1 MSKEE
6 KNDIPYGYEQITYSR
21 CGDSEVLEILR
32 PAPGNAGQV
41 SMTLSPNIRV
51 NFETESSISVSDIVN
66 RLKRVLK
73 EQMEGENDL

>member
-32 PAPGNAGQV
+32 LVPGNAGQV

-51 NFETESSISVSDIVN
+51 NFETESSISVSDIAD

-73 EQMEGENDL
+73 EQMDSQ

>member
-21 CGDSEVLEILR
+21 CGDTEALEILR

-51 NFETESSISVSDIVN
+51 NFETESSISVSDIAD

-73 EQMEGENDL
+73 EQMDSQ

>member
-6 KNDIPYGYEQITYSR
+6 KNDIPYGYEQITYSQ

-32 PAPGNAGQV
+32 PVPGNAGQV

-51 NFETESSISVSDIVN
+51 NFETESSISVSDIAD

-73 EQMEGENDL
+73 EQMDSQ

>member
-6 KNDIPYGYEQITYSR
+6 KNDIPYGYVQITYSR

-32 PAPGNAGQV
+32 PVPGNAGQV

-51 NFETESSISVSDIVN
+51 NFETESSISVSDIAD

-73 EQMEGENDL
+73 EQMDSQ